1 MSDTSKMEGGE
12 GMTLFNSLL
21 ILVPISVVSVI
32 AIGKGKRLIQAIYSG
47 FVIFI
52 FVLVYLLIHGS
63 SV

>member
-1 MSDTSKMEGGE
+1 
-12 GMTLFNSLL
+12 MTLFNSLL

-47 FVIFI
+47 FVILI